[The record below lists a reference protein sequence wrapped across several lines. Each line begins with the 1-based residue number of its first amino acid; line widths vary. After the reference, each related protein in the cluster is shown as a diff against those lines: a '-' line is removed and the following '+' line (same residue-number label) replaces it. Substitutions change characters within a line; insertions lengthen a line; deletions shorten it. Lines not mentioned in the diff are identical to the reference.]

1 MFCPYCGR
9 QNEPDASFCSSC
21 GYKLDPNAVAAPFDP
36 PAPAQE
42 EPVKEAGMPALVKA
56 PTSPAPKEA
65 EVVEK
70 APPVQETP
78 VQVGTHKPSA
88 LVAIG
93 LALVWGILTILLS
106 LLANALKAH
115 LNGPVVMVFMGI
127 PSLGLGIGGL
137 YLMAKK
143 LKKPEAGLPKKTALL
158 FLGLACL
165 CSTMCLTIA
174 FYPAFDGGQ
183 FIFVVATAVYIALLV
198 LFAVLGF
205 FAAKRH
211 GQALLYNLLRAFCI
225 SLLPAFALAY
235 LIGQVLS
242 ALFIIIAIL
251 AAVALF
257 FFTSG
262 SFWHRTK

>member
-143 LKKPEAGLPKKTALL
+143 LKKPEAGLP
-158 FLGLACL
+158 
-165 CSTMCLTIA
+165 
-174 FYPAFDGGQ
+174 
-183 FIFVVATAVYIALLV
+183 
-198 LFAVLGF
+198 
-205 FAAKRH
+205 
-211 GQALLYNLLRAFCI
+211 
-225 SLLPAFALAY
+225 
-235 LIGQVLS
+235 
-242 ALFIIIAIL
+242 
-251 AAVALF
+251 
-257 FFTSG
+257 
-262 SFWHRTK
+262 